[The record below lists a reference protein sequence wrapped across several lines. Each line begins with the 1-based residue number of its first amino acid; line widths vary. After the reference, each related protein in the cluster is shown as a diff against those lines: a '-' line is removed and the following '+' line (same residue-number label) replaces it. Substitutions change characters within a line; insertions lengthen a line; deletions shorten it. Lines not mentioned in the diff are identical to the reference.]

1 MDVIETTGQLQK
13 FCDEMARHSFV
24 TVDLE
29 FLREHTYYAK
39 LCLIQVGSKS
49 RCVIIDPL
57 AEGID
62 LTPFFDLMTNPE
74 VIKVFHSG
82 RQDIE
87 IIYNMSHRIPAPL
100 FDTQIAGMVTGF
112 GESISYENLVAHIL
126 HLKLDKSNRLSDWS
140 KRPLNP
146 SQLEYALADVT
157 HLVPVYE
164 HLKDKLDSLG
174 RADWIKEE
182 IDALSSPETYETNPQ
197 EAWQRIRH
205 RSHNARFLT
214 VLRELAAWREAR
226 SQRKNTPRQSFIKDE
241 ALLAICAMCPQ
252 TKEEL
257 MQIRNL
263 RRDIAQGRLGDE
275 IVEVLSH
282 IKDIPEKD
290 YVRPPKLRE
299 LQEKNHSLYELLKLL
314 LKIVSQN
321 QGIVSRLLASDEDI
335 KEFSNFNDKNCAV
348 LKGWRYDV
356 FGRQALELRSG
367 RLAIR
372 FDPQTRGIVFENA
385 GAQPL

>member
-263 RRDIAQGRLGDE
+263 RHDIAQGRLGDE